1 MSENPWKP
9 TSRIHPP
16 ADLLKPITGPSAW
29 TREVLEENKSYLYR
43 LSELEIGDIF
53 DAVKK
58 VESASPQL
66 HEIGMEDFLL
76 PVLGPVLKDL
86 REEVIKGRGFVFLRG
101 LPTEGRSLFKT
112 AAAFWGIGCHFG
124 RAVSQNGKGHLLGH
138 VKDLGAE
145 ITSPTGRGYN
155 SASPLGF
162 HADSCDIFGLCVLKT
177 SMSGGQHRMCS
188 SVTVHNEMLK
198 RAPGLVEELAF
209 RFYRSRRGELPPGET
224 KPWTRQPIFS
234 VTDGYFAARG
244 ASSTI
249 TRSQGMPGVPRLTES
264 QKEAIKVYNEIATE
278 IAMDV
283 DFEPGDISIVQNY
296 VTLHSRTRYED
307 WPEPERKR
315 HLLRLWL
322 SFDGARPLH
331 SDIVRDH
338 AQGIQE
344 EGTILHAPMDA
355 A

>member
-1 MSENPWKP
+1 
-9 TSRIHPP
+9 
-16 ADLLKPITGPSAW
+16 
-29 TREVLEENKSYLYR
+29 
-43 LSELEIGDIF
+43 
-53 DAVKK
+53 
-58 VESASPQL
+58 
-66 HEIGMEDFLL
+66 
-76 PVLGPVLKDL
+76 
-86 REEVIKGRGFVFLRG
+86 
-101 LPTEGRSLFKT
+101 
-112 AAAFWGIGCHFG
+112 
-124 RAVSQNGKGHLLGH
+124 
-138 VKDLGAE
+138 
-145 ITSPTGRGYN
+145 
-155 SASPLGF
+155 
-162 HADSCDIFGLCVLKT
+162 
-177 SMSGGQHRMCS
+177 MCS

-234 VTDGYFAARG
+234 VTDGHFAARG

-264 QKEAIKVYNEIATE
+264 QKEAIKVYDGIATE

-322 SFDGARPLH
+322 SFDGARPLN